1 MKYKKII
8 TGGCSFSDPSTPY
21 TWPNQLEAYITKN
34 IDASVRFDHR
44 GLASQ
49 GQELIQRKAS
59 HAIFEALQTGYKPD
73 EIAVFVMWSSVD
85 RKSFYVDNPDAI
97 DEIVSNW
104 KESSQGW
111 NLQFADLKNQS
122 THLEA
127 VTTKSPQN
135 YNKVQYNTT
144 GGWFITSGHVRDEI
158 QLVRDYFMLGGNPI
172 SVGICHDSLQNI
184 LTLQYLCQS
193 KGIKLYQQFY
203 MDNII
208 EDLAVYKD
216 HQIIKYLYDDLDKS
230 TFMSDRSIH
239 HYMDGREEMFV
250 GVGNSHPNGLGH
262 RVWLNEVMLPKL
274 EQDNF
279 FD

>member
-8 TGGCSFSDPSTPY
+8 TCGCSFSDPTTPY

-34 IDASVRFDHR
+34 IDSTVRFDHR

-85 RKSFYVDNPDAI
+85 RKSFYVENPDSI
-97 DEIVSNW
+97 DEIVTNW
-104 KESSQGW
+104 KGSKQGW

-122 THLEA
+122 TSLELVNTA
-127 VTTKSPQN
+127 AEAHNEVR
-135 YNKVQYNTT
+135 YNKA
-144 GGWFITSGHVRDEI
+144 GGWFITSGHVLDEI
-158 QLVRDYFMLGGNPI
+158 QLVRDYFMLGKNNI

-184 LTLQYLCQS
+184 LALQYLCQA

-208 EDLAVYKD
+208 EDLARYKD
-216 HQIIKYLYDDLDKS
+216 HQIVKYLYDDLDKS
-230 TFMSDRSIH
+230 TFISDRSIH
-239 HYMDGREEMFV
+239 NYMDGREEMFV
-250 GVGNSHPNGLGH
+250 GVWNSHPNGLGH

>member
-8 TGGCSFSDPSTPY
+8 TCGCSFSDPTTPY

-34 IDASVRFDHR
+34 IDSTVRFDHR

-85 RKSFYVDNPDAI
+85 RKSFYVDNPDSI
-97 DEIVSNW
+97 DEIVTNW
-104 KESSQGW
+104 KGSKQGW

-122 THLEA
+122 TSLELVNTA
-127 VTTKSPQN
+127 AEAHNEVR
-135 YNKVQYNTT
+135 YNKE
-144 GGWFITSGHVRDEI
+144 GGWFITSGQVPDEI
-158 QLVRDYFMLGGNPI
+158 QLVRDYFMLGKNNI

-184 LTLQYLCQS
+184 LALQYLCQA

-208 EDLAVYKD
+208 EDLARYKD
-216 HQIIKYLYDDLDKS
+216 HQIVKYLYDDLDKS
-230 TFMSDRSIH
+230 TFISDRSIH
-239 HYMDGREEMFV
+239 NYMDGREEMFV
-250 GVGNSHPNGLGH
+250 GVWNSHPNGLGH